1 MIDNDFSY
9 WKALNNRYWPSFY
22 FVDKRGK
29 IRFKHVGET
38 HSGDRN
44 AENIDSE
51 IRQLLLA

>member
-29 IRFKHVGET
+29 IRFKHVGEP

-44 AENIDSE
+44 AENIESE
-51 IRQLLLA
+51 IRQLLLE